1 MKRFA
6 LISVITV
13 FAYMLLSTCV
23 FAGIPYDDNF
33 NDNSI
38 NPALWQRFTEEGG
51 DIAEVN
57 QQLEYTSSTTADSQG
72 YLSSNWFIDLTQPF
86 QAKLDFNSSGA
97 PDASGVS
104 SDVWL
109 ILLNPYNIGNNLG
122 ELWMANGVYDNGYMD
137 GRAWWAASML
147 TEDSAHIELFTS
159 TTTTSGT
166 FYMWSNP
173 PNTNTILVGYQ
184 DFSNHYMS
192 FDISGWGTNVGYF
205 DIGGWSDGTSISSG
219 MYLDNFELVQGRVVP
234 RTVIPVPSSLLL
246 SGLGLLSAGL
256 FKRKR
261 RV

>member
-23 FAGIPYDDNF
+23 FAGSTYDDNF

-38 NPALWQRFTEEGG
+38 NPALWQKFAEEGG
-51 DIAEVN
+51 DIAEIN

-72 YLSSNWFIDLTQPF
+72 YLSSNWFIDLTKPF
-86 QAKLDFNSSGA
+86 QAKLDFDSSGA
-97 PDASGVS
+97 PDASDVS

-122 ELWMANGVYDNGYMD
+122 ELWMANGVYDNGYID

-147 TEDSAHIELFTS
+147 TEDSAHIELFKS

-166 FYMWSNP
+166 FYMWSDTP
-173 PNTNTILVGYQ
+173 YTILVGHQGFGNPY
-184 DFSNHYMS
+184 YYS
-192 FDISGWGTNVGYF
+192 FDISGWGSNVGYF
-205 DIGGWSDGTSISSG
+205 DIGGWSDGTTISSG
-219 MYLDNFELVQGRVVP
+219 MYLDNFELVQGS
-234 RTVIPVPSSLLL
+234 VIPRPVIPAPSAILLA
-246 SGLGLLSAGL
+246 GIGLLSAGL